1 MSESVR
7 VVIADDQALVRA
19 GFRAILE
26 TAGGVEVVAEA
37 ATGDEAVSAAR
48 RHQPDV
54 VLLDIQM
61 PRLDGLDAARQILA
75 ATSPPRVIMLTT
87 FDLDEYLYESMRA
100 GASGFL
106 LKDTPR
112 EQLITAVR
120 TVAAGDALL
129 SSQVAHRLI
138 ERFVTS
144 EPGRRRS
151 TRDLG
156 GSLSPR
162 EADVWRAMA
171 RGLTNAE
178 IAGELFV
185 SESTVKTHVARVL
198 SKLGVRDRL
207 QAVIAAYETGL
218 VRASQGRSPADGG
231 AGLTS

>member
-1 MSESVR
+1 MTAPVR

-26 TAGGVEVVAEA
+26 TAGGIEVVAEA
-37 ATGDEAVSAAR
+37 ATGEDAVTESR
-48 RHQPDV
+48 RHRPDV

-61 PRLDGLDAARQILA
+61 PRLDGLDAARRIL
-75 ATSPPRVIMLTT
+75 ATSPAPRVIMLTT

-106 LKDTPR
+106 VKDTPR
-112 EQLITAVR
+112 DQLIAAVR

-129 SSQVAHRLI
+129 SSSVSRRLI
-138 ERFVTS
+138 ERFLSV
-144 EPGRRRS
+144 EPV
-151 TRDLG
+151 DLSSAEKVH

-162 EADVWRAMA
+162 EVDVWRAMA
-171 RGLTNAE
+171 RGLSNAE

-198 SKLGVRDRL
+198 AKLGARDRL
-207 QAVIAAYETGL
+207 QAVIRAYETGL
-218 VRASQGRSPADGG
+218 VRPSPG
-231 AGLTS
+231 TTTR

>member
-1 MSESVR
+1 MSGSVR

-26 TAGGVEVVAEA
+26 VAGGIEVVAEA
-37 ATGDEAVSAAR
+37 ATGEEAVSATK

-61 PRLDGLDAARQILA
+61 PRLDGLDAARQILGTTIA
-75 ATSPPRVIMLTT
+75 PRVIMLTT
-87 FDLDEYLYESMRA
+87 FDLDEYLFESMRA

-112 EQLITAVR
+112 EQLISAVR
-120 TVAAGDALL
+120 TVATGDALL
-129 SSQVAHRLI
+129 SSPVAHRLI
-138 ERFVTS
+138 ERFMTY
-144 EPGRRRS
+144 EPEPRTS
-151 TRDLG
+151 TRDLR

-162 EADVWRAMA
+162 EVDVWRAMS

-207 QAVIAAYETGL
+207 QAVIAAYESGL
-218 VRASQGRSPADGG
+218 VQVSEGRNTHGR
-231 AGLTS
+231 